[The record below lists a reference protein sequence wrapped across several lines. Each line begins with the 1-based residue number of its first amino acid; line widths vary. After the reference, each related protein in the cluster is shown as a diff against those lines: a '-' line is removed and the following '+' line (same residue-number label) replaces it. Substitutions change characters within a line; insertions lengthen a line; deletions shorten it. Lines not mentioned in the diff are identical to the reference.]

1 MQWVWG
7 PAFKYHRAGDTDVA
21 VAMVVVIGGHTSS
34 RVNKSETQ
42 PVPRD
47 HPRYLSQALPAKKC
61 TTEGLQMVI
70 FLIFTWIS
78 KCSPMGTT
86 TANLISAMQMLP
98 VLLVLSVL
106 AVLVSD
112 LWSAMLAAK
121 CPRL

>member
-1 MQWVWG
+1 
-7 PAFKYHRAGDTDVA
+7 
-21 VAMVVVIGGHTSS
+21 MVVLVGGMVLGEIGHRSS
-34 RVNKSETQ
+34 CINKSETQ
-42 PVPRD
+42 YHATILGAYHRPCQLKNAQRKV
-47 HPRYLSQALPAKKC
+47 
-61 TTEGLQMVI
+61 LQMVI

>member
-1 MQWVWG
+1 
-7 PAFKYHRAGDTDVA
+7 
-21 VAMVVVIGGHTSS
+21 
-34 RVNKSETQ
+34 
-42 PVPRD
+42 
-47 HPRYLSQALPAKKC
+47 
-61 TTEGLQMVI
+61 MVI

-86 TANLISAMQMLP
+86 TATCNLISAMEMLP